1 MFNSLKDDIN
11 DLQIEVRELSDL
23 VFNTVSKI
31 NDLFVRDSHK
41 TLRPKTDLLNDEFDE
56 FEEDVWNHF
65 RMLQE
70 RIEKLEK
77 SELWN
82 QLGILKDRVE
92 KLEKT
97 EVDYSEKT
105 ER

>member
-11 DLQIEVRELSDL
+11 DLQIEVSEISDL
-23 VFNTVSKI
+23 VFSTSSKV

-41 TLRPKTDLLNDEFDE
+41 TLRPKTDLLSDKFDK
-56 FEEDVWNHF
+56 FEQNVWNHF

-77 SELWN
+77 
-82 QLGILKDRVE
+82 
-92 KLEKT
+92 LEKA
-97 EVDYSEKT
+97 EVDYSEKI

>member
-23 VFNTVSKI
+23 VFSISSKV

-41 TLRPKTDLLNDEFDE
+41 TLRPKVDLLSDEFDK
-56 FEEDVWNHF
+56 FEIDVWNHF

-70 RIEKLEK
+70 KIEKLGK
-77 SELWN
+77 A
-82 QLGILKDRVE
+82 
-92 KLEKT
+92 
-97 EVDYSEKT
+97 EVDLSEKT

>member
-23 VFNTVSKI
+23 VFSISSKV

-41 TLRPKTDLLNDEFDE
+41 TLRPKVDLLSDEFDK
-56 FEEDVWNHF
+56 FEIDVWNHF

-70 RIEKLEK
+70 KIEALEK
-77 SELWN
+77 VKNKMKRYE
-82 QLGILKDRVE
+82 
-92 KLEKT
+92 
-97 EVDYSEKT
+97 
-105 ER
+105 